1 LRAAIGYAL
10 ADEAIGL
17 ARFRDKYGPKMAEGP
32 DSRAFDVVSAP
43 IGTANGEFQSV
54 ARRVAAIN
62 TLDAFLRDMRERYP
76 ETGAA
81 SAEAKGAAPA
91 KEPPASS
98 NPQAK
103 TAPPKAPRKADPVPT
118 GSIAPMKRAA
128 AR

>member
-62 TLDAFLRDMRERYP
+62 TLDAFLRDLRERYP

-81 SAEAKGAAPA
+81 SAEARSAEPA
-91 KEPPASS
+91 KEPASS
-98 NPQAK
+98 KPQA
-103 TAPPKAPRKADPVPT
+103 TNAPPKAPRKADPVPT